1 MTRGVFRNIIFDL
14 DGTLID
20 SFPGILES
28 LGHAVA
34 QVNPS
39 LDLTEL
45 KTHIGPPLPEMLSRM
60 WPQQDEEIRKKVLYE
75 FRSDY
80 NNRGFLF
87 SVAYPG
93 IPEALHQ
100 FQALGITLF
109 VLTNKPET
117 PTRRILAHLGL
128 EHHFREVISP
138 DSQTP
143 PLRSKPEGALLLAR
157 KHGLIATKTLLVGDS
172 QDDLKAAHAAG
183 FQFLEASYG
192 YGHFDENVTEKAWL
206 RLKSPSD
213 LAKVVSQSFS
223 SP

>member
-1 MTRGVFRNIIFDL
+1 MSDRGFRNIIFDL

-20 SFPGILES
+20 SFPGIAES
-28 LGHAVA
+28 LSHAVSL
-34 QVNPS
+34 VNPL
-39 LDLTEL
+39 LDLGDL
-45 KTHIGPPLPEMLSRM
+45 KPHIGPPLPVMLSRM
-60 WPQQDEEIRKKVLYE
+60 WPQHDEGVRGRVLME
-75 FRSDY
+75 FRADY
-80 NNRGFLF
+80 NSRGCLF
-87 SVAYPG
+87 SVPYPG
-93 IPEALHQ
+93 IPETLQQ
-100 FQALGITLF
+100 FHSSGITLF

-157 KHGLIATKTLLVGDS
+157 KHGLIATETLLVGDS